1 MTLREGAHVM
11 AASAKIVFQEH
22 ARRARAR
29 AVRYREMT
37 AAINAP
43 DTVEQ
48 LLVLARELDDTAGR
62 LEKSATALC
71 RYGRAGLWRRCLSVV
86 ARKGLVGEERAII
99 EEGQEA
105 VRRVKKTLGE
115 QES

>member
-1 MTLREGAHVM
+1 LREDAIM
-11 AASAKIVFQEH
+11 AALAKVVFLEQ

-43 DTVEQ
+43 DMVEQ
-48 LLVLARELDDTAGR
+48 LLVLARELDDTAGQ
-62 LEKSATALC
+62 LEKTATALC
-71 RYGRAGLWRRCLSVV
+71 RCRRSRRWPWLSVV
-86 ARKGLVGEERAII
+86 ARPRERAII
-99 EEGQEA
+99 EEGEEA
-105 VRRVKKTLGE
+105 MRRLKKTLGD